1 MVFIV
6 ISHYSVH
13 GQLQPNEM
21 GFGINR
27 LILSMTNVGHLGVDI
42 FILISGY
49 FMINSKYNLKKF
61 LKLISQV
68 EFYSITIY
76 LVLVLLNHEDFS
88 LKALI
93 RTIFPTIFIQYW
105 FFTAYIVLYLLHP
118 FLNVLLKKIDKRTY
132 YVYLFILLVLWSI
145 IPTITSYN
153 LYGSEIPQFV
163 LLYSLGA
170 FIRLHFSNERLQ
182 KQVGVTLSISI
193 PIILIISITALTL
206 ISIRIG
212 FFERYIN
219 IFYQR
224 NSIFIILLSLGLF
237 IVFKNLNMKHNKF
250 VNGLAKCAFG
260 VYLIH
265 DNVYMRSLLWKD
277 LFGNAKYENSPKLII
292 HMAFC
297 VLIVYIVCTI
307 IEFLRINLLEKP
319 LFKLVNKPIEK
330 LEVIIRKIINLSYN
344 KLIKKI

>member
-1 MVFIV
+1 
-6 ISHYSVH
+6 
-13 GQLQPNEM
+13 
-21 GFGINR
+21 
-27 LILSMTNVGHLGVDI
+27 
-42 FILISGY
+42 
-49 FMINSKYNLKKF
+49 MINSKYNLKKF

-76 LVLVLLNHEDFS
+76 LVLVLLKHEDFS
-88 LKALI
+88 LKVLI
-93 RTIFPTIFIQYW
+93 YTIFPTIFTQYW

-118 FLNVLLKKIDKRTY
+118 FINVLLKKLDKRTY
-132 YVYLFILLVLWSI
+132 FVYLLILLVLWSI
-145 IPTITSYN
+145 IPTITNYN

-170 FIRLHFSNERLQ
+170 FIRLHSSNKRLQ

-193 PIILIISITALTL
+193 PIILIISIIALTL

-224 NSIFIILLSLGLF
+224 NSIFIILLAIGLF
-237 IVFKNLNMKHNKF
+237 TVFKNLDMKHNNF
-250 VNGLAKCAFG
+250 VNSLAKCTFG

-265 DNVYMRSLLWKD
+265 DNDFMRSLLWQD

-292 HMAFC
+292 HMVCC
-297 VLIVYIVCTI
+297 VLIVYIVCTV
-307 IEFLRINLLEKP
+307 IEFLRINLVEKP